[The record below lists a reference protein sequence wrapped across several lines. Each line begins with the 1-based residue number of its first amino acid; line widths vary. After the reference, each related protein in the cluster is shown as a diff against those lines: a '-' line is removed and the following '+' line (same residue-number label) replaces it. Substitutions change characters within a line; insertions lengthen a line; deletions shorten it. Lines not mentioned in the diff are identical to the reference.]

1 MPESLQTY
9 ATYDHSKVI
18 KNIEC
23 STVYITSLQNII
35 TNDILESEYADKIAY
50 TFQKF
55 EKIVDVATRKNNGD
69 DVPEDEIKNLPR
81 LDEFE
86 SRIYTLFSLLQELK
100 YKAQIQGLEQKT
112 ETSATKDELREV
124 AEMMKRG
131 EDVTEKF
138 KILESKLK
146 VVK

>member
-1 MPESLQTY
+1 MSESLQTY
-9 ATYDHSKVI
+9 STYDHSKVI

-35 TNDILESEYADKIAY
+35 TNDILESDYADNIAY
-50 TFQKF
+50 TFKKF
-55 EKIVDVATRKNNGD
+55 EKIVDVATRKNNGEDVSED
-69 DVPEDEIKNLPR
+69 DIKNLPK
-81 LDEFE
+81 LDQFE

-100 YKAQIQGLEQKT
+100 YKAQKQGLEQKT

-124 AEMMKRG
+124 AEMMKRV
-131 EDVTEKF
+131 EDITEKF
-138 KILESKLK
+138 KDLQSKLK